1 MHCNRKDISK
11 WNNTNKLKEASKA
24 ADLKRKCEPL
34 ISPKKHDEHQKFIRV
49 VKKDGTVRLI
59 EKS

>member
-11 WNNTNKLKEASKA
+11 WNNTKKLNEASKV
-24 ADLKRKCEPL
+24 ADLKRKCDPL
-34 ISPKKHDEHQKFIRV
+34 INPKPLDEHKKFIRV

-59 EKS
+59 EK